1 MTSLLLER
9 IRGIAADILE
19 VPAASITTE
28 SSPESVAS
36 WDSVRHLNLVLALE
50 EEFGLQLDPEEID
63 RMHSIG
69 EIVAALEGKV
79 PQR

>member
-1 MTSLLLER
+1 MTSPLLER
-9 IRGIAADILE
+9 IRGIAADVLE
-19 VPAASITTE
+19 VPASGVTVE
-28 SSPESVAS
+28 SSPESIAS

-50 EEFGLQLDPEEID
+50 EEFDIQLDPEEID

-79 PQR
+79 HHR